1 MIHGKP
7 IEILTRFV
15 ALRVLVAVVAVASA
29 TVDTA
34 RAHGGDP
41 TGSTDVASVSEQWA
55 KLWSAKNLDGV
66 VALYAEDAVFLPS
79 TGTRVEGRDAI
90 RELFKS
96 ALAAYDPDITVRSTK
111 SEIVGDLAYD
121 IGEYR
126 ETVMNKGVAS
136 TGRGSYLVVLRRS
149 PSNRWLIVSQ
159 MWTDEP
165 AGSH

>member
-15 ALRVLVAVVAVASA
+15 ALRLLVAVVAVASA

-90 RELFKS
+90 LEIFKS
-96 ALAAYDPDITVRSTK
+96 ALAAYDTDITYRSKK
-111 SEIVGDLAYD
+111 SEIVVDLA
-121 IGEYR
+121 
-126 ETVMNKGVAS
+126 
-136 TGRGSYLVVLRRS
+136 
-149 PSNRWLIVSQ
+149 
-159 MWTDEP
+159 
-165 AGSH
+165 